1 MSPSDFN
8 LWEMGSS
15 GKSRSVFSSVHP
27 HHSRNGPGNVPWL
40 KCACLAGFGEKKEFT
55 FYFWSTSKLQSFQP
69 ALDLKLKFLDW
80 GNLAHFA
87 MMGRLPWASLHCRA
101 SQSTC
106 KPGLPGSCCKV
117 TKLGSFGQTLF
128 LAEIFYSGVWAKI
141 CWYLQH
147 KRCLVFLLLE
157 GPKVR
162 FFLGKCWYSNLFF
175 NAKSFSNPKI
185 TSQTTSKGQNFILW
199 ESSIVKGPFI

>member
-87 MMGRLPWASLHCRA
+87 MMGRLPWAILHCRA

-128 LAEIFYSGVWAKI
+128 LAEIFCSGVWAKI

-157 GPKVR
+157 GPKVS
-162 FFLGKCWYSNLFF
+162 FFWGKCWYSNLFC

-199 ESSIVKGPFI
+199 ESNIVKCPVI

>member
-128 LAEIFYSGVWAKI
+128 LAEIFCSGVWAKI

-162 FFLGKCWYSNLFF
+162 VFF
-175 NAKSFSNPKI
+175 
-185 TSQTTSKGQNFILW
+185 GQMLIL
-199 ESSIVKGPFI
+199 